1 MFFLTLYKQ
10 DLIME
15 YIDFFK
21 QLFVLAFG
29 VFIALVLAFYIIWP
43 KIEGHF
49 LKMGNIN
56 QNKELLKDRL
66 QLRFAAYE
74 RLLLFVHRVSPEQ
87 LMLRHHG
94 QGISLHQFKQAI
106 LADIESEFQHNFTQQ
121 LYVSDVA
128 WTIVR
133 DLKGNTLDLMR
144 NANKGMGAEASVDSY
159 IEVVLKHM
167 KALDV
172 NPYEAAQVLLKKEL
186 AL

>member
-15 YIDFFK
+15 YIEFFK

-49 LKMGNIN
+49 LKMSNIN
-56 QNKELLKDRL
+56 QNKEFLKDRL

-94 QGISLHQFKQAI
+94 AGVTLHQFKQAI
-106 LADIESEFQHNFTQQ
+106 LTDIESEFQHNFTQQ

-128 WTIVR
+128 WAIVK
-133 DLKGNTLDLMR
+133 DLKNNTLELMR
-144 NANKGMGAEASVDSY
+144 NVNKGMGGEGTVDSY

-167 KALDV
+167 KTLDV

-186 AL
+186 AA

>member
-1 MFFLTLYKQ
+1 
-10 DLIME
+10 ME
-15 YIDFFK
+15 YIEFFK

-94 QGISLHQFKQAI
+94 AGVTLYQFKQAI
-106 LADIESEFQHNFTQQ
+106 LTDIESEFQHNFTQQ

-128 WTIVR
+128 WAIVK
-133 DLKGNTLDLMR
+133 DLKDNTLELMR
-144 NANKGMGAEASVDSY
+144 NANKGMGGEGTVDSY

-167 KALDV
+167 KTLDV

-186 AL
+186 AA

>member
-1 MFFLTLYKQ
+1 
-10 DLIME
+10 ME
-15 YIDFFK
+15 YIEFFM

-94 QGISLHQFKQAI
+94 AGVTLHQFKQAI
-106 LADIESEFQHNFTQQ
+106 LTDIESEFQHNFTQQ

-128 WTIVR
+128 WAIVK
-133 DLKGNTLDLMR
+133 DLKDNTWELMR
-144 NANKGMGAEASVDSY
+144 NANKGMGGEGTVDSY

-167 KALDV
+167 KTLDV
-172 NPYEAAQVLLKKEL
+172 NPYEAAQMLLKKEL
-186 AL
+186 VA

>member
-1 MFFLTLYKQ
+1 
-10 DLIME
+10 ME
-15 YIDFFK
+15 YIEFFK

-94 QGISLHQFKQAI
+94 AGVTLHQFKQAI
-106 LADIESEFQHNFTQQ
+106 LTDIESEFQHNFTQQ

-128 WTIVR
+128 WAIVKG
-133 DLKGNTLDLMR
+133 LKDNTLELMR
-144 NANKGMGAEASVDSY
+144 NANKGMGGEGTVDSY

-167 KALDV
+167 KTLDV

-186 AL
+186 AA